1 MVLWEG
7 ADWEGK
13 PVGAPMVRLP
23 WTRYFWEVVA
33 AAATSLAAQPVEM
46 VAAAI
51 LIQAANLQVMGRI
64 QADGN
69 DGGISSRGGGGDG
82 SGGPSNFLWLQRQL
96 EPIM

>member
-23 WTRYFWEVVA
+23 WTRYFWEV
-33 AAATSLAAQPVEM
+33 